1 MRRHMLPALL
11 SLLALPGA
19 AWAQD
24 LAPPACIA
32 QREGMV
38 ACLGM
43 TLCECRFQ
51 PGGSLT
57 ARPSGYRWDCGILRP
72 SCGVVPPDASGPS
85 GGQVPPVL
93 VQPVLPG
100 PWSGGLGPRLQ

>member
-1 MRRHMLPALL
+1 MRRRLLPALL
-11 SLLALPGA
+11 PLLAPPA
-19 AWAQD
+19 AWAQGQP
-24 LAPPACIA
+24 APACIA

-38 ACLGM
+38 ACLGT

-72 SCGVVPPDASGPS
+72 SCGVVPPDVSGPS
-85 GGQVPPVL
+85 AGQVPPVL

-100 PWSGGLGPRLQ
+100 PWGTGPVPSPR